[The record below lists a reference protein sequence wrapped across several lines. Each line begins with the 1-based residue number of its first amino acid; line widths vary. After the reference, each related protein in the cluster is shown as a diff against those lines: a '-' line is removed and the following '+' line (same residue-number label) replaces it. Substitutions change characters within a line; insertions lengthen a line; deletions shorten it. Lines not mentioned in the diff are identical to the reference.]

1 MLTGAARKGMRNVF
15 VLLGII
21 TLRSR
26 LAALQEGRGVKVSN
40 LILERASC
48 LNAIR
53 PPHGSNIYV
62 EM

>member
-1 MLTGAARKGMRNVF
+1 MLG
-15 VLLGII
+15 LLGII

-26 LAALQEGRGVKVSN
+26 LATLQEGSGVKVSN

-48 LNAIR
+48 LNAIH